1 MKVKKSEESNLEKRN
16 SETVSKI
23 LMDFFEFNDE
33 FRMRT
38 GKKKNA
44 LQKNKIKKQERLLY
58 PICILKK

>member
-38 GKKKNA
+38 GKKECSSK
-44 LQKNKIKKQERLLY
+44 E
-58 PICILKK
+58 